1 MSAELCALC
10 LVGADTASAQFV
22 VGNSQ
27 RWERVNPAGL
37 DDVRRVRD
45 AHSEGWLVKLNGQLV
60 RPALTTYGGTP
71 VCAWHL
77 SEEIGRRRL
86 CR

>member
-1 MSAELCALC
+1 MSELCALC
-10 LVGADTASAQFV
+10 LVSADMASADFTI
-22 VGNSQ
+22 GGPAH
-27 RWERVNPAGL
+27 WDRVNPGIA
-37 DDVRRVRD
+37 DHIVRVR
-45 AHSEGWLVKLNGQLV
+45 AAPSAGESVRLNGHYV

>member
-1 MSAELCALC
+1 MSHEPCALC
-10 LVGADTASAQFV
+10 LVGADMASSEFMISHL
-22 VGNSQ
+22 GS
-27 RWERVNPAGL
+27 WERVNPSIA
-37 DDVRRVRD
+37 DDVSRVQTAYSDGKVLR
-45 AHSEGWLVKLNGQLV
+45 LNGHYV